1 MDGYAWFNFGPH
13 VSARQF
19 CRQNRVNLSEVDRET
34 RFVYVE
40 KLCKQLMNSIEQV
53 IPILPVSLVS
63 MVMLES
69 VEQPLSAFEVEAHV
83 NGLIDVL
90 EARGAT
96 VHVSRRSRAQNIL
109 TALNTLRLRRIVIE
123 SDGLYRAD
131 PKYIDVLTYYANAI
145 VHWRQIPNP
154 D

>member
-1 MDGYAWFNFGPH
+1 
-13 VSARQF
+13 
-19 CRQNRVNLSEVDRET
+19 
-34 RFVYVE
+34 
-40 KLCKQLMNSIEQV
+40 
-53 IPILPVSLVS
+53 VSLVA
-63 MVMLES
+63 MVMLEA
-69 VEQPLSAFEVEAHV
+69 VEQPLSAFDVEAHV
-83 NGLIDVL
+83 HGLIDEI

-96 VHVSRRSRAQNIL
+96 VYVAGRSRAQTIL

-131 PKYIDVLTYYANAI
+131 PQHIDVLSYYANAI